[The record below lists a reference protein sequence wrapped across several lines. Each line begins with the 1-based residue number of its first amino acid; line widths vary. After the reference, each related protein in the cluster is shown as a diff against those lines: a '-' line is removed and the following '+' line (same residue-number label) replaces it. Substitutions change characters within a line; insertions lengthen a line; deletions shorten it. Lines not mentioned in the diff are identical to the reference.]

1 MESKKA
7 LVLGLGTSGYAS
19 ALYLAERGWSVRV
32 MDTRREPSLLARL
45 KEHPEISFTG
55 GTLDPAAVEGTS
67 LVVIS
72 PGLSPEFSDAA
83 PVVSEAKKLGIEVV
97 GEIELFARELARL
110 REEKGYH
117 PKVIGITGTNG
128 KTTTTSLTA
137 KMLNAGGVSAV
148 AAGNI
153 GPNAVT
159 ELTEHDKAGTLPDA
173 WVLELSSFQLQ
184 TTESLFCDAAAITN
198 VTEDHI
204 DWHGN
209 FDAYLNAKRRILK
222 PETLAVLNREDP
234 LSAGSALPGEKTET
248 FGSDAPK
255 APGEW
260 GIAERDGVKWLA
272 AAEASDDGV
281 RLQYLMP
288 AGALKIRGVH
298 NAMNALTSLALARAA
313 GASRSHILFSH
324 LLPGAAGEFFV
335 LMTIDTGAVIL
346 MISSLSFLGLGTQ
359 PPTPEWGMML
369 SEAKNVLS
377 LYPWQMLPPGLAI
390 LITVAAFNFLG
401 DSLRDVFDMRHVT
414 LEGDQA

>member
-1 MESKKA
+1 MPAGLRRWGKKMESKKA

-55 GTLDPAAVEGTS
+55 GALDPAAVEGTS
-67 LVVIS
+67 LVMIS

-83 PVVSEAKKLGIEVV
+83 PIVSEAKRLGVEVV

-184 TTESLFCDAAAITN
+184 TTESLF
-198 VTEDHI
+198 
-204 DWHGN
+204 
-209 FDAYLNAKRRILK
+209 
-222 PETLAVLNREDP
+222 
-234 LSAGSALPGEKTET
+234 
-248 FGSDAPK
+248 
-255 APGEW
+255 
-260 GIAERDGVKWLA
+260 
-272 AAEASDDGV
+272 
-281 RLQYLMP
+281 
-288 AGALKIRGVH
+288 
-298 NAMNALTSLALARAA
+298 
-313 GASRSHILFSH
+313 
-324 LLPGAAGEFFV
+324 
-335 LMTIDTGAVIL
+335 
-346 MISSLSFLGLGTQ
+346 
-359 PPTPEWGMML
+359 
-369 SEAKNVLS
+369 
-377 LYPWQMLPPGLAI
+377 
-390 LITVAAFNFLG
+390 
-401 DSLRDVFDMRHVT
+401 
-414 LEGDQA
+414 

>member
-1 MESKKA
+1 MPAGLRRWRKKMESKKA

-55 GTLDPAAVEGTS
+55 GALDPAAVEGTS
-67 LVVIS
+67 LVMIS

-83 PVVSEAKKLGIEVV
+83 PIVSEAKRLGVEVV

-198 VTEDHI
+198 VTRSEE
-204 DWHGN
+204 
-209 FDAYLNAKRRILK
+209 RRVGK
-222 PETLAVLNREDP
+222 ECR
-234 LSAGSALPGEKTET
+234 
-248 FGSDAPK
+248 
-255 APGEW
+255 
-260 GIAERDGVKWLA
+260 
-272 AAEASDDGV
+272 
-281 RLQYLMP
+281 
-288 AGALKIRGVH
+288 
-298 NAMNALTSLALARAA
+298 
-313 GASRSHILFSH
+313 SRWSPYH
-324 LLPGAAGEFFV
+324 
-335 LMTIDTGAVIL
+335 
-346 MISSLSFLGLGTQ
+346 
-359 PPTPEWGMML
+359 
-369 SEAKNVLS
+369 
-377 LYPWQMLPPGLAI
+377 
-390 LITVAAFNFLG
+390 
-401 DSLRDVFDMRHVT
+401 
-414 LEGDQA
+414 